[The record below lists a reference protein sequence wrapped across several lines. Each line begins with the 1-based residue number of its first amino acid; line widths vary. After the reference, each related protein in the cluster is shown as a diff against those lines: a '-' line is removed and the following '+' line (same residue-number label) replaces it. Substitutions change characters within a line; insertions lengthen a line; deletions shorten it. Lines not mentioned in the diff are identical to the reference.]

1 MIKYIKE
8 FDFENSVFNLPVINQ
23 TEIYTQIL
31 QDAFAKFVPSKSVF
45 IRSTDQPW
53 CNNFTR
59 LLLRKKSRNYQF
71 YKRCEVE
78 YQTILTQSNPPPELV
93 TRLLSKRNKAHD
105 KARISANDSSKANRR
120 AKSEYYDSVNNIMRN
135 PTFSAKK
142 KFSILFK
149 LMKNNKFSN
158 VPPLIE
164 NNETIQDPLR
174 QSNIF
179 NKFFE

>member
-1 MIKYIKE
+1 M
-8 FDFENSVFNLPVINQ
+8 
-23 TEIYTQIL
+23 
-31 QDAFAKFVPSKSVF
+31 
-45 IRSTDQPW
+45 
-53 CNNFTR
+53 
-59 LLLRKKSRNYQF
+59 
-71 YKRCEVE
+71 E

-93 TRLLSKRNKAHD
+93 TRLLSKRKKAHD

-120 AKSEYYDSVNNIMRN
+120 AKSDYFDSVNNIMRN

-149 LMKNNKFSN
+149 LMKNDKFFN

-164 NNETIQDPLR
+164 NDETIQDPLR

-179 NKFFE
+179 NNF